1 MIRFVS
7 NDFKAGVLKVNI
19 PRNDL
24 KMTIQG
30 FSTPTPFGFG
40 GWIALTKA
48 TDGSE
53 VMMGDLVL
61 LQEEVNPVLSAL
73 LDNGIDVTALHNHF
87 FWDDP
92 HVYYMHVHG
101 MGKASD
107 LARRVKPGL
116 DLIGHVKPETTAPA
130 SSSGTALDTAKLTKI
145 AGHEGEQTGAVYKIT
160 VGRDDLGMKEHG
172 AVINARM
179 GLNTWAAF
187 VGTQEDAAIAGDVAM
202 LEDSRADSRPLSMNS
217 AKALLLVAARTRA
230 IPSAQVMTRNPE
242 SRERTSTQPTLRE
255 LVLYFLRLGAL
266 GFGGPIALVGYMQ
279 RDLVENRK
287 WVSKEDYFE
296 GLAFSQLCPGPLA
309 AQLAKYLGWVH
320 SGTLGATLTG
330 AAFIFPSFL
339 MVLGL
344 ASLYVHFGQL
354 AWIQGLFYGIGA
366 AVSAIIVRSAWKL
379 IQKTL
384 GRDYLLWVL
393 FGALAITTVWTQ
405 SEVVWLFIL
414 SGFVA
419 MLVKAPPK
427 LKARAV
433 QAGIIGPGLVTGLLG
448 AASSGTVVSVFL
460 FFLKAGAFVFGSGL
474 AIVPF
479 LYGGVVGQF
488 HWLTERQFLDA
499 VAVAMITPGPIVITS
514 GFIGYLVAGP
524 LGACAAA
531 LAVFLP
537 PYLLVIFAAPYYRRF
552 AQNRQ
557 VKAFVQGVTAAAV
570 GAIAGAAVILSR
582 RALVDVPTVLM
593 ALISFGV
600 LLGFKRVPEPLLIL
614 AAGVAGVVL
623 HHGS

>member
-1 MIRFVS
+1 
-7 NDFKAGVLKVNI
+7 
-19 PRNDL
+19 
-24 KMTIQG
+24 MT
-30 FSTPTPFGFG
+30 
-40 GWIALTKA
+40 A
-48 TDGSE
+48 
-53 VMMGDLVL
+53 
-61 LQEEVNPVLSAL
+61 
-73 LDNGIDVTALHNHF
+73 
-87 FWDDP
+87 
-92 HVYYMHVHG
+92 
-101 MGKASD
+101 
-107 LARRVKPGL
+107 
-116 DLIGHVKPETTAPA
+116 
-130 SSSGTALDTAKLTKI
+130 
-145 AGHEGEQTGAVYKIT
+145 
-160 VGRDDLGMKEHG
+160 
-172 AVINARM
+172 
-179 GLNTWAAF
+179 
-187 VGTQEDAAIAGDVAM
+187 
-202 LEDSRADSRPLSMNS
+202 
-217 AKALLLVAARTRA
+217 
-230 IPSAQVMTRNPE
+230 NPE
-242 SRERTSTQPTLRE
+242 SRESTGTQPTLRE

-279 RDLVENRK
+279 RDLVETRK

-330 AAFIFPSFL
+330 AAFILPSFL

-384 GRDYLLWVL
+384 GTDYLLWVL
-393 FGALAITTVWTQ
+393 FGVLAITTVWTQ
-405 SEVVWLFIL
+405 SEVVWLFLL

-419 MLVKAPPK
+419 MFVKAPPK
-427 LKARAV
+427 LKVRPV
-433 QAGIIGPGLVTGLLG
+433 QVGILGPGLVAGLLG
-448 AASSGTVVSVFL
+448 AASFGTVVSVFL

-524 LGACAAA
+524 FGACAAA

-582 RALVDVPTVLM
+582 RALMDVPTVLM
-593 ALISFGV
+593 ALISFAV
-600 LLGFKRVPEPLLIL
+600 LLGFKKVPEPLLIL

-623 HHGS
+623 HHRS